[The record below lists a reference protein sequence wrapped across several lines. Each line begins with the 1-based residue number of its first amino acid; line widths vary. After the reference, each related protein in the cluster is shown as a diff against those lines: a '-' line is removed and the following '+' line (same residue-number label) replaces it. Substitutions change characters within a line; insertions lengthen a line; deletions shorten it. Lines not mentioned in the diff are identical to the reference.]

1 MPETQPAFSPPT
13 PPEKPI
19 RSKKWGLIAGGSV
32 IGLFVFLDLLT
43 SIHVTSSRPPTTTH
57 NRQPQT
63 PVSPATLQ
71 GFERETK
78 QMAEDLQHRREALQA
93 AIEKARGVDLGR
105 LLTPLPECNQ
115 AMREKLSGRYYVTA
129 TAQGEPVRL
138 ACEDNDQWA
147 VIPEAAVSIQP
158 LTPQQEQAMN
168 RTPQSSGQSP
178 AERRK
183 QEEERKRREALDCSS
198 VALDFAQA
206 VQQQEKTPAKK
217 ASDSETPT
225 TQELER
231 REVAE
236 EKRKDATA
244 NDEKPKYDWDAYVGP
259 LYRVFEGSVIESVLT
274 NRLYGE
280 FTGPVNVMVATD
292 LYSHDHQHILLPQG
306 TRILGEATKVSVQQ
320 QRRLAVVFHRAIL
333 PDGYSVDFDR
343 FAGLDQQGAT
353 GLTGRVDTH
362 WAKVIGT
369 AVLVGAIG
377 GLAQVGAYGGTYGP
391 GAAIQTGIGAQTS
404 QQAVQILD
412 RALNVLPTV
421 TVYEGTR
428 VRIWVAHD
436 AELPAYENHRVNPSL

>member
-1 MPETQPAFSPPT
+1 V
-13 PPEKPI
+13 
-19 RSKKWGLIAGGSV
+19 GLIVGGSV

-43 SIHVTSSRPPTTTH
+43 SIHVTTPRQPTTAH
-57 NRQPQT
+57 SRQPQT
-63 PVSPATLQ
+63 PVGPATLQ
-71 GFERETK
+71 GFDRETK

-115 AMREKLSGRYYVTA
+115 TLREKLSGRYYVTA

-158 LTPQQEQAMN
+158 LTPQQEQAMS
-168 RTPQSSGQSP
+168 RTPQSSAQSP
-178 AERRK
+178 AEKRK
-183 QEEERKRREALDCSS
+183 QEEERKRQEALDSSS

-206 VQQQEKTPAKK
+206 VEKQEKAPVAK
-217 ASDSETPT
+217 ASHPSAS
-225 TQELER
+225 
-231 REVAE
+231 REVDAE
-236 EKRKDATA
+236 EITEQKPR
-244 NDEKPKYDWDAYVGP
+244 EQKPKYEWDAYAVP
-259 LYRVFEGSVIESVLT
+259 LYRVFEGSVIETVLT

-320 QRRLAVVFHRAIL
+320 QRRLAVVFHRAIM
-333 PDGYSVDFDR
+333 PDGYSVDFDQ
-343 FAGLDQQGAT
+343 FAGLDQQGTT

-377 GLAQVGAYGGTYGP
+377 GLAQAGAYGGTYGP
-391 GAAIQTGIGAQTS
+391 GTAIQTGIGAQTS

-412 RALNVLPTV
+412 RDLNVPPTV

>member
-1 MPETQPAFSPPT
+1 VPETQPALPSPPT

-19 RSKKWGLIAGGSV
+19 RSKKWGLIVGGSV

-43 SIHVTSSRPPTTTH
+43 SIHLTTPRPPTTGH

-63 PVSPATLQ
+63 PVSPAALQ

-93 AIEKARGVDLGR
+93 AIEKARDVDFGR
-105 LLTPLPECNQ
+105 LLTPLPECGA
-115 AMREKLSGRYYVTA
+115 AMREKLNGRYYVTA

-138 ACEDNDQWA
+138 ACEENDQWA

-158 LTPQQEQAMN
+158 LTPQQEQVMN
-168 RTPQSSGQSP
+168 RTAQSSAQSP

-183 QEEERKRREALDCSS
+183 QEQERKRREALDSSS

-206 VQQQEKTPAKK
+206 VQKSEKEPAKK
-217 ASDSETPT
+217 EADFDSSAPHEV
-225 TQELER
+225 ER
-231 REVAE
+231 QKTAE
-236 EKRKDATA
+236 Q
-244 NDEKPKYDWDAYVGP
+244 KPKYPWDAYTGP
-259 LYRVFEGSVIESVLT
+259 LYRVFEGSVIETVLT

-320 QRRLAVVFHRAIL
+320 QRRLAVAFHRAIL
-333 PDGYSVDFDR
+333 PDGYSVDFDQ

-391 GAAIQTGIGAQTS
+391 GTAIQTGIGAQTS

-436 AELPAYENHRVNPSL
+436 AELPAYENHRVSPSL